1 MGADRVPPHLA
12 YRAVRE
18 HVTQLARNAPDAA
31 GTMVPACPEWTVRDL
46 VAHLA
51 ENCSGTLR
59 EPGVG
64 ADAGLAELLD
74 WWQVTGERVESLAA
88 AGSLQLHRLLMDA
101 FTHELDLRVALGVPA
116 PADHPAYPEALDVA
130 ASGLDWS
137 ISMHGL
143 PAVGLSCEDRSW
155 VAGPG
160 RPVARVS
167 GSCHHL
173 YRSLTGR
180 RTAAQ
185 IAALDWN
192 ADPWQWLPAFY
203 WGPFSEPPQPTE
215 PGPDA

>member
-1 MGADRVPPHLA
+1 
-12 YRAVRE
+12 
-18 HVTQLARNAPDAA
+18 
-31 GTMVPACPEWTVRDL
+31 
-46 VAHLA
+46 
-51 ENCSGTLR
+51 
-59 EPGVG
+59 
-64 ADAGLAELLD
+64 
-74 WWQVTGERVESLAA
+74 
-88 AGSLQLHRLLMDA
+88 
-101 FTHELDLRVALGVPA
+101 VPA

-180 RTAAQ
+180 RTPAQ
-185 IAALDWN
+185 IAALDWS
-192 ADPWQWLPAFY
+192 A
-203 WGPFSEPPQPTE
+203 GPLAPRRPP
-215 PGPDA
+215 PGPDPRAGRGPRPGAGAAGVRRGPLQRAARAARAGPRRVARPFP